1 MDKSRII
8 KLVIAWLIILFIP
21 LIASLSSS
29 EINWKFIDFVLMG
42 ILLFIAFGLFEF
54 ARIKLKSKVKKNL
67 AWLLIFMLFVCV
79 WVELAVGF
87 FR

>member
-1 MDKSRII
+1 MAKSRII

-29 EINWKFIDFVLMG
+29 KINWKFIDFVLMG

>member
-79 WVELAVGF
+79 CVELAVGF